1 MGLRMTKKRWIAA
14 VAVALAGVGAVAW
27 WVLRPADEAQK
38 LKLGKV
44 EQGPL
49 QAVVAAAG
57 TVKPV
62 VQVSVGTQVSGQI
75 RELVVD
81 FNSEVKRGQVIARI
95 DPQSFES
102 KVNQATAD
110 VDAARAVALTAE
122 ANVNAAL
129 ATAGKAQLDAE
140 NARRD
145 LARKQELFGQN
156 FISTAEIET
165 ARNSAA
171 TLAQSLKVTQAQIEV
186 AQAQA
191 RNAAATIKQREAVLH
206 QARIDL
212 DRTVI
217 RSPVDGVVIKR
228 SVDIGQ
234 TVAASL
240 QAPELYIIAENL
252 ADMQVEVS
260 IDEADIGRIRP
271 GQPTSFTV
279 DAFPGRT
286 YEGKV
291 SQVRKSATIASNVVT
306 YTVVVAFANTTSQ
319 LLPGMTANARIV
331 TDKRDNA
338 LKVPNAAL
346 RVRIAGVAE
355 PSPPAPGAAAAAS
368 AAMPASPSAGGGG
381 GGGERLRVLR
391 EALVAQVGF
400 SPEQMQKVDEIQ
412 ASLRPKYAALR
423 ELPEDQ
429 RAKAAETLRAE
440 MRARVA
446 ELATPAQKPKFEQ
459 AMADLGGRA
468 GTSSRGR
475 VYVPG
480 DDGKPRALGLRL
492 GISDGS
498 MTEVLG
504 VVGGELAVG
513 DPVLLQAPGAGG
525 GAGPSRPGGARPPF

>member
-1 MGLRMTKKRWIAA
+1 MTKKTWIAA
-14 VAVALAGVGAVAW
+14 AAVALAVAGAGAW
-27 WVLRPADEAQK
+27 WFLRPADEAQK

-75 RELVVD
+75 RELAVD
-81 FNSEVKRGQVIARI
+81 FNSEVKRGQIIARI

-102 KVNQATAD
+102 KVSQATAD
-110 VDAARAVALTAE
+110 VDAARATALTAE

-140 NARRD
+140 NAKRD
-145 LARKQELFGQN
+145 LARKQDLFGQN
-156 FISTAEIET
+156 FISIAEVDT
-165 ARNSAA
+165 ARNTAA
-171 TLAQSLKVTQAQIEV
+171 TLAQSLKVTQAQIDV
-186 AQAQA
+186 AKAQA
-191 RNAAATIKQREAVLH
+191 RNAAATIAQRQAVLN
-206 QARIDL
+206 QAKIDL

-271 GQPTSFTV
+271 GQAASFTV

-355 PSPPAPGAAAAAS
+355 PGAPAASPAPAAAPAPGS
-368 AAMPASPSAGGGG
+368 APGGGG
-381 GGGERLRVLR
+381 ADRMRAFR
-391 EALVAQVGF
+391 EALAVQAGF
-400 SPEQMQKVDEIQ
+400 TPEQLIKVDEIQ
-412 ASLRPKYAALR
+412 TSLRPKYAALR

-429 RAKAAETLRAE
+429 RARAGEALRAE

-459 AMADLGGRA
+459 AMAELGGRA

-504 VVGGELAVG
+504 VLGGELAVG
-513 DPVLLQAPGAGG
+513 DAVLLQAPGAGG
-525 GAGPSRPGGARPPF
+525 ASGARPGGATTGGPRPPF